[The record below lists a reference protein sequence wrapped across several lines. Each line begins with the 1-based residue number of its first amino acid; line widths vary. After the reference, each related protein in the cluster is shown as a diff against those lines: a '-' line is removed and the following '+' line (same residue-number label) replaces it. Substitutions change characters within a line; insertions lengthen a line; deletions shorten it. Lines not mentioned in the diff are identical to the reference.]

1 MRKYQNPFR
10 TLNKFEWVLWL
21 VSMLLV
27 TVFFFMLKD
36 RNYVTLSASL
46 VGVTALI
53 FVAKGDPFG
62 QVFTVVFA
70 FLYAVVSW
78 ETRYYGEMITYLGM
92 TAPAALAATVAWF
105 RNPAEEGKNEVKVAR
120 LDGKQWLF
128 LVVSNMVVTTV
139 FYFILRELGTANLL
153 VSTLSVTTSF
163 LASMLTYMRS
173 PYYGLGYAAN
183 DIVLIVM
190 WIMMTVR
197 DLSYSPMI
205 LCFVVFLFNDCYGFI
220 NWRKMQRRQKGI

>member
-1 MRKYQNPFR
+1 MRKYQNPFA
-10 TLNKFEWVLWL
+10 TLTKFELGLWL
-21 VSMLLV
+21 SSMTLVSV
-27 TVFFFMLKD
+27 CFFMWKD
-36 RNYVTLSASL
+36 KNYITLLSSL

-62 QVFTVVFA
+62 QVFTVFFA
-70 FLYAVVSW
+70 ILYAIVSW
-78 ETRYYGEMITYLGM
+78 ETHYYGEMITYLGM

-120 LDGKQWLF
+120 LGGKQWLF

-163 LASMLTYMRS
+163 LASILTYMRS

-197 DLSYSPMI
+197 ELSYFPMI